1 MVRSLKTTKDS
12 TSVQE
17 NFFVYAFFL
26 NQMAKKQTSSMWF
39 IFYNF
44 LLLDTLGQ
52 NAAQG

>member
-1 MVRSLKTTKDS
+1 MVRSLKTTKDP

-17 NFFVYAFFL
+17 NFFVYAFFQS
-26 NQMAKKQTSSMWF
+26 NGKKQTSSMWF